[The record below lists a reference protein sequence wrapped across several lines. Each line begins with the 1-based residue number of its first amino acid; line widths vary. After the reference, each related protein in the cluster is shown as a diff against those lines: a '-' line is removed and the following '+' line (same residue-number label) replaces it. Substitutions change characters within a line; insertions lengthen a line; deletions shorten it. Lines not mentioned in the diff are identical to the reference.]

1 MPRLFL
7 ILAGLLACA
16 CGRSAA
22 THPAPEP
29 GITLAIVGVNV
40 VPMIRDTVWRGQ
52 TVLIGGGRIARIGPA
67 GAIAVPAGVRTI
79 DAGGGYLV
87 PGLWD
92 MHVHTLS
99 QSDAF
104 LPLFI
109 AHGVTGVRDMGG
121 YLDSLRVVRAR
132 LAQGLTPAPRLFA
145 PGPLLDGPR
154 QRWSHAIA
162 WHLETPEQARAAVD
176 SLARAGVDFVK
187 VYASLSPTVYEAV
200 AEAARVQRLPFAG
213 HVPLSVSA
221 AAASDAGQAT
231 LEHGG
236 LDITVGD
243 CAADARTRS
252 MGLLGVWGRDGYG
265 PYLQGKL
272 ALLAD
277 RDPACAADLYARYR
291 RNGTHVV
298 PTMVNELK
306 DSATVDW
313 PALQYADS
321 ASQAACRGTVETFH
335 QADAHTRR
343 DYYAVFVQD
352 VGALHRAGVPLL
364 AGTDVPNPCVVAG
377 ASLHGELERLVQAG
391 LTPYQALRAAT
402 ADAARFLG
410 VGDSL
415 GIVAEGAA
423 ADLVLL
429 DANPLADIRNTRR
442 IRLVMRGGT
451 VYDRATLDS
460 LLSRAHAR

>member
-7 ILAGLLACA
+7 ILAGFLACA
-16 CGRSAA
+16 CGPAA
-22 THPAPEP
+22 AVRPAPEP
-29 GITLAIVGVNV
+29 GITLALVGVNV
-40 VPMIRDTVWRGQ
+40 IPMTRDTVLRGQ
-52 TVLIGGGRIARIGPA
+52 TVLIRGGQIARIGPA
-67 GAIAVPAGVRTI
+67 SAVAVPVGVRTI

-99 QSDAF
+99 QSEAF
-104 LPLFI
+104 FPLFI

-121 YLDSLRVVRAR
+121 YLDSLRAVCAR
-132 LAQGLTPAPRLFA
+132 LAQGLAPAPRLFA
-145 PGPLLDGPR
+145 AGPLLDGPH

-187 VYASLSPTVYEAV
+187 VYASLSPRVYDAV
-200 AEAARVQRLPFAG
+200 AAAARAHRLPFAG

-221 AAASDAGQAT
+221 AAASDAGQAS

-243 CAADARTRS
+243 CAPDARARA
-252 MGLLGVWGRDGYG
+252 MALLGVWSRDGYG

-272 ALLAD
+272 ALIGD
-277 RDPACAADLYARYR
+277 RDPECAAELYARYR

-313 PALQYADS
+313 ASLQYADS
-321 ASQAACRGTVETFH
+321 ASRDACVGTVEGFY
-335 QADAHTRR
+335 QADERTRR
-343 DYYAVFVQD
+343 DYYAAYVRD

-364 AGTDVPNPCVVAG
+364 AGTDVPNPCVIAG
-377 ASLHGELERLVQAG
+377 ASLHTELERLVQAG
-391 LTPYQALRAAT
+391 LTPYQALRSAT
-402 ADAARFLG
+402 ADASRFLG

-429 DANPLADIRNTRR
+429 DANPLKDIRNTRR
-442 IRLVMRGGT
+442 IRLVVRGGT
-451 VYDRATLDS
+451 VYDRAALDS
-460 LLSRAHAR
+460 LLRRAP